1 MKGSSWQV
9 INGTDINIWK
19 DNWLPPPFEGP
30 IVPSVP
36 ILQDTPTMVCSLIDW
51 DRNVW
56 DLSHINQFIDQ
67 DVCKHI
73 RMIPFGDGSGSDR
86 LVWPWNTNGV
96 YSVKSG
102 YHWHHSRKFK
112 AIPNNNHHS
121 HQVSTLFWKLIWSM
135 NTIPKI
141 RNFFWRAVSK
151 ATSTLLNLY
160 RRRLAASPMCPL
172 CSSYEESMEHILLLC
187 PWVELVWFG
196 SPLGLEID
204 KGKVTTLDKWVLDL
218 LATISSKSERKR
230 LITMVGFFCWAIWK
244 ARCSFIYQGVEVS
257 PTKTI
262 TMALSLMS
270 EFLSV
275 RSGQQTCSVVNT
287 GRNYWNPPPIDYI
300 KVNCDAAW
308 NSTTCRAGL
317 GSVIRDSS
325 SSLLG
330 GLARPTSC
338 GSALIAES
346 KAILEGVKLAKD
358 LEVRKLVVETDSKVI
373 IDNLRNPSTSE
384 DWRICPIIRSIRKLS
399 SSFSDIRWE
408 WIPREAN
415 RAAHIAASLAIGAVG
430 LSRWATQ
437 PPLPLVRVLRNDGLP
452 CPPNANCFAFALCF
466 GFFLLCPDPCGLGGI
481 FVLFII
487 SCN

>member
-1 MKGSSWQV
+1 
-9 INGTDINIWK
+9 
-19 DNWLPPPFEGP
+19 
-30 IVPSVP
+30 
-36 ILQDTPTMVCSLIDW
+36 
-51 DRNVW
+51 
-56 DLSHINQFIDQ
+56 
-67 DVCKHI
+67 
-73 RMIPFGDGSGSDR
+73 
-86 LVWPWNTNGV
+86 
-96 YSVKSG
+96 
-102 YHWHHSRKFK
+102 
-112 AIPNNNHHS
+112 
-121 HQVSTLFWKLIWSM
+121 
-135 NTIPKI
+135 
-141 RNFFWRAVSK
+141 
-151 ATSTLLNLY
+151 
-160 RRRLAASPMCPL
+160 
-172 CSSYEESMEHILLLC
+172 
-187 PWVELVWFG
+187 
-196 SPLGLEID
+196 
-204 KGKVTTLDKWVLDL
+204 
-218 LATISSKSERKR
+218 
-230 LITMVGFFCWAIWK
+230 
-244 ARCSFIYQGVEVS
+244 
-257 PTKTI
+257 
-262 TMALSLMS
+262 MALSLMN
-270 EFLSV
+270 EFFSV

-287 GRNYWNPPPIDYI
+287 GSNYWNPPPIDYI

-317 GSVIRDSS
+317 GSVIRDST

-452 CPPNANCFAFALCF
+452 CPPNAT
-466 GFFLLCPDPCGLGGI
+466 D
-481 FVLFII
+481 
-487 SCN
+487 